1 MSTVTAI
8 FQSVHDAE
16 KAVRALRSHGIA
28 DAHLNVLAPDDG
40 AGPEPQ
46 HFPVDGK
53 KGGAAVGALLG
64 LSAATFL
71 VPGLGPIAGAGMLAA
86 GIAGAG
92 LGAAAG
98 ETLSRTTAGFPNEDL
113 YFYESALRDGGAV
126 VAVEAS
132 DENQATQV
140 RNLIER
146 AGGRSVHSVRRD
158 WWQQLRGDERVH
170 VHRRGLDFD
179 GNEPDYR
186 AGFESALHPAARGR
200 HYDDVVAYVET
211 CYPEPCR
218 TEAFRIG
225 FERGQEYFR
234 NGYRW
239 PKEAE

>member
-1 MSTVTAI
+1 MSTVTGI
-8 FQSVHDAE
+8 FQSVGEAE
-16 KAVRALRSHGIA
+16 KAIRALRSHGIA
-28 DAHLNVLAPDDG
+28 DAHLNVLASED
-40 AGPEPQ
+40 ALKEQSQ

-53 KGGAAVGALLG
+53 KAGAAIGAYLG
-64 LSAATFL
+64 LSMATFL

-98 ETLSRTTAGFPNEDL
+98 QTISRVTAGFPNEDL
-113 YFYESALRDGGAV
+113 YFFERALRDGGAI

-146 AGGRSVHSVRRD
+146 AGGRSVQSVRRD
-158 WWQQLRGDERVH
+158 WWQHLRDRERLH
-170 VHRRGLDFD
+170 LNSRGVDFQKD
-179 GNEPDYR
+179 EPDYH
-186 AGFESALHPAARGR
+186 AGFESALHPATRG
-200 HYDDVVAYVET
+200 HDYQEVIAYVET

-225 FERGQEYFR
+225 FDRGQEYFR

-239 PKEAE
+239 PKEVE